1 MKDENIKL
9 TLEAARHNVGYSQ
22 NEAAAK
28 LNVHPQTL
36 ASWERDS
43 SKLSYVEAN
52 KLASLYGVSTDILF
66 FGPKNEFIRLMRKQA
81 ANNQGNNH
89 G

>member
-1 MKDENIKL
+1 MTIKNLKL
-9 TLEAARHNVGYSQ
+9 TLEAARHNAGYSQ

-43 SKLSYVEAN
+43 SKLSYIEAN
-52 KLASLYGVSTDILF
+52 KLANLYGISTDVLF
-66 FGPKNEFIRLMRKQA
+66 FGRKNEFIRSIRKQS
-81 ANNQGNNH
+81 NKS
-89 G
+89 